1 MKHLE
6 INISL
11 TDVFCELM
19 LSGLFYKLSN
29 KASHYS
35 GMRLINEINETI
47 VLYEIMSVT
56 MLRKTTS
63 NKLII

>member
-1 MKHLE
+1 
-6 INISL
+6 
-11 TDVFCELM
+11 M